1 MGLTDVEHSIQCHVR
16 MHFCFSCTDVNPAA
30 AQCTAE
36 TASCNRVSL
45 QPLITDLVIVTCS
58 YGLGFSK
65 PAYLNVVP
73 PAG

>member
-1 MGLTDVEHSIQCHVR
+1 MGLTDVEHSIQFHVR
-16 MHFCFSCTDVNPAA
+16 MHLCFSCTDVNPAA

-45 QPLITDLVIVTCS
+45 QPVITDLVIFSCS
-58 YGLGFSK
+58 YGLGFSQ